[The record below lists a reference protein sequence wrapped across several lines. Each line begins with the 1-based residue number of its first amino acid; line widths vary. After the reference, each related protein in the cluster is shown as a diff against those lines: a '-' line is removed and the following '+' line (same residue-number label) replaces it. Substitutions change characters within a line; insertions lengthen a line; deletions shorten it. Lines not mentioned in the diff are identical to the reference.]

1 MNRFLALIFILICFK
16 TEAQTSVLNVADSL
30 YVNGNYSEAIKA
42 YESYDN
48 LDDVAYKLAKSNQ
61 AIGNYD
67 EALKYLNSS
76 IKAFP
81 HDALVK
87 YDYAKLLS
95 KTKNYQTAVSIF
107 KQLIATDSL
116 HPNYHY
122 ELGLVYEQLRDSSA
136 RNEFKTSFLLDNGHQ
151 KAIFKLAKRHLQ
163 KREFDSVDYYT
174 DIGLKTYAYNAKL
187 MSLKA
192 QNYYWK
198 KDYKAAS
205 LWFEKLLNLGEDS
218 QFVHEKLSYC
228 YSQFSEVEKAI
239 EQQKL
244 AVAKEPRNSENVYIL
259 GQLFTRMSNYEQAEL
274 YISKAIELVDL
285 PLDSEYM
292 TLGTIQNHR
301 KNHQAAIQSFERA
314 LKENPN
320 NIYAAFYL
328 VYTKD
333 DYYKDVDT
341 KIKLYEDF
349 MAKYPENPFLFKAKS
364 RLSELKQE
372 KFMNTD

>member
-1 MNRFLALIFILICFK
+1 MTRFIALISILVSFK

-30 YVNGNYSEAIKA
+30 FVNGNYSEAIKA
-42 YESYDN
+42 YESYNN
-48 LDDVAYKLAKSNQ
+48 LNDVAYMLAKSYQ

-67 EALKYLNSS
+67 KALQHLESS
-76 IKAFP
+76 INAFSN
-81 HDALVK
+81 DALVK

-95 KTKNYQTAVSIF
+95 KTKNYQTAAATF

-116 HPNYHY
+116 NPNYHY
-122 ELGLVYEQLRDSSA
+122 ELGLVYEQLRDSLS
-136 RNEFKTSFLLDNGHQ
+136 RNEFKTSFLLDKGHQ

-174 DIGLKTYAYNAKL
+174 DIGLKTYENNAEL
-187 MSLKA
+187 ISLKA

-198 KDYKAAS
+198 NDYQTAS
-205 LWFEKLLNLGEDS
+205 KWFEKLLVLGEDS

-228 YSQFSEVEKAI
+228 YSEMSEVEKAI

-244 AVAKEPRNSENVYIL
+244 AVAKEPRNFDNLFIL
-259 GQLFTRMSNYEQAEL
+259 GQLYTRMSNYEQAEL

-285 PLDSEYM
+285 PLDKEFM

-349 MAKYPENPFLFKAKS
+349 VAKYPENPFLFKAKS